1 MDESKLKEKVA
12 EVFNSRDHKAIA
24 ELIVEY
30 VDPGHVTTDFVSML
44 LNTRRLNPG
53 DALVKKVRKGIQVR
67 TLVPGSVH
75 LASELTVKEIIGY
88 SLDGADVKVMLNEW
102 ELESGHLGTLAE
114 ISSEMMAKLK
124 DFYMNKVFTALSSIW
139 TAANTDT
146 NFTSMSNSAVTAT
159 ALKNAINTI
168 NQTTRGAR
176 AIVGVRSVIQPIADF
191 GAFHT
196 DGTNTAEVPS
206 QIEEVMRT
214 GMLGSYYG
222 VPLIALDQEYDYPDD
237 YNALLPA
244 DKLLVI
250 GENVGEFI
258 VFGDMKTK
266 QWVDYDPTPPYL
278 NLEVYQQFG
287 MIIDKADGIFVIGD
301 IA

>member
-1 MDESKLKEKVA
+1 MDERKLKEKVA
-12 EVFNSRDHKAIA
+12 EVFASKDNKAIS
-24 ELIVEY
+24 EMIIEY
-30 VDPGHVTTDFVSML
+30 VNPGHVTTDFVGML
-44 LNTRRLNPG
+44 LNTRRMNPG
-53 DALVKKVRKGIQVR
+53 DALVKKVRKGIKVR
-67 TLVPGSVH
+67 TLVPGSIH
-75 LASELTVKEIIGY
+75 LANEITVNERVAY
-88 SLDGADVKVMLNEW
+88 SLDGADVKVLLNEW
-102 ELESGHLGTLAE
+102 ELESGHLGTLAD

-124 DFYMNKVFTALSSIW
+124 DFYMNKVFTALSTIW
-139 TAANTDT
+139 TASNTDT
-146 NFTSMSNSAVTAT
+146 NFTSMSSSAVTAT

-168 NQTTRGAR
+168 NQTTTGAK

-222 VPLIALDQEYDYPDD
+222 VPLIALDQAYDYPDD
-237 YNALLPA
+237 HTALLPD

-250 GENVGEFI
+250 GQNVGEFI
-258 VFGDMKTK
+258 VVGDLRTK
-266 QWVDYDPTPPYL
+266 QWVDYNPTPPYL
-278 NLEVYQQFG
+278 NLEIYQQFG
-287 MIIDKADGIFVIGD
+287 MIIDNADGIYVIGD

>member
-1 MDESKLKEKVA
+1 MDERKLKEKVA
-12 EVFNSRDHKAIA
+12 EVFKSGDKSKIA
-24 ELIVEY
+24 ELIIEY
-30 VDPGHVTTDFVSML
+30 VQPGHITTDFVSLL

-53 DALVKKVRKGIQVR
+53 DALVKKVRKGIEVR
-67 TLVPGSVH
+67 TLVPGSIH
-75 LASELTVKEIIGY
+75 LASEITLKEIIGY
-88 SLDGADVKVMLNEW
+88 SLDGADVRVRLNEW
-102 ELESGHLGTLAE
+102 ELESGHLGTLQE

-124 DFYMNKVFTALSSIW
+124 DFYMNKVFTALSTIW
-139 TAANTDT
+139 TATNTDT
-146 NFTSMSNSAVTAT
+146 NFTSASGSAVTAT
-159 ALKNAINTI
+159 ALKAAINNI
-168 NQTTRGAR
+168 NQTTRGAK
-176 AIVGVRSVIQPIADF
+176 AIVGTRAVIQPICDF

-237 YNALLPA
+237 HNTLLPS

-258 VFGDMKTK
+258 VIGDMKSK
-266 QWVDYDPTPPYL
+266 QWTDYEPTPPYL

-287 MIIDKADGIFVIGD
+287 MIIDKADGIHVIGD